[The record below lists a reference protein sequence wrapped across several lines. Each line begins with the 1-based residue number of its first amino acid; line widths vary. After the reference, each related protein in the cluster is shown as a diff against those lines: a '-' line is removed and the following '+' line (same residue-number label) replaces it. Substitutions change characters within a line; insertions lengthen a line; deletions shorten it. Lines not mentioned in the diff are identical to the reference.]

1 VLANLDCDVQRRDYL
16 FSGWLGDGPDRRNIP
31 SAYNDAKSTWLRL
44 ISERLATV
52 CAAPQATTTTTTTTA
67 AAATLSGVTV
77 TLSSLQRVLAT
88 PSGAMPDLSVLR
100 TLLPMLAAQT
110 VPVLVPASRL
120 SKLARLRSDEANRK
134 RSFSGS
140 GSGGGGGSSSWLRW
154 AVDATVRT
162 TGAVVAAVS
171 SPVRGASAAPTT
183 LSCTT
188 AADVDLDGAFVVLS
202 AVRAVA
208 DRLFGQL
215 SAHGVDSVVEQI
227 WLKSDLYAL
236 LPDVAP
242 DAVDRAVE
250 LLCFDKSAA
259 QLALDNGVQVVK
271 FFLNGDEFAVSA
283 DDVSIAALKAT
294 RAKLEAQCAKVAR
307 EADEC
312 RAAAL
317 KCAHDQRAIALRHV
331 ARRKRLL
338 RVQDE
343 RYATLEKVTLVLDAI
358 EAAHDTAVT
367 HKALQLGAAS
377 LRRANEQTSL
387 DQVDDTMLDIESLL
401 DEQQRTLDAMT
412 LESSPSDTDELELEL
427 EGLEMELGRAS
438 AAGNAAQPAA
448 AAASAAPSSPLSAE
462 SLIARLAKLSV
473 HSGDLLSPT
482 KPAALAK
489 VAEPLVN

>member
-1 VLANLDCDVQRRDYL
+1 VLTNLDSDVQRRDYL

-31 SAYNDAKSTWLRL
+31 SAYNDAKATWLRL
-44 ISERLATV
+44 ISERLASV
-52 CAAPQATTTTTTTTA
+52 CAAPQATATTA
-67 AAATLSGVTV
+67 ATTAAATLSGVTV

-140 GSGGGGGSSSWLRW
+140 GGGGGGSSSWLRW

-171 SPVRGASAAPTT
+171 SPVRGASAAPT

-202 AVRAVA
+202 AARAVA
-208 DRLFGQL
+208 DRLFGEV
-215 SAHGVDSVVEQI
+215 SAHGVASVVEQI
-227 WLKSDLYAL
+227 WLKSDLHAL

-271 FFLNGDEFAVSA
+271 FFFNDDEFAVSA

-294 RAKLEAQCAKVAR
+294 RAKLDAQCAKVAR

-317 KCAHDQRAIALRHV
+317 KCAHDQRTIALRHV

-377 LRRANEQTSL
+377 LRRANEQTPL

-412 LESSPSDTDELELEL
+412 LESSPSDADELELEL
-427 EGLEMELGRAS
+427 EGLEMELGRAA
-438 AAGNAAQPAA
+438 AAGSAAQPA
-448 AAASAAPSSPLSAE
+448 AAASAAPSSPQSAE

-482 KPAALAK
+482 KPAAT
-489 VAEPLVN
+489 VAEPLAN